1 MRKATI
7 AVLILGVVA
16 LSGCAQTGT
25 FTAGNLTTV
34 ELSEPNYEVV
44 ATGVSGTAKAGYL
57 IGASFSDGAKSGPI
71 SLFRVSGTG
80 HLYKEAME
88 GLWAFE
94 SKQHGPA
101 AGRRLALIN
110 IRYDAD
116 TRNFLVYND
125 IAVSLRADVVEFTDD

>member
-44 ATGVSGTAKAGYL
+44 ATGVSGTAKAGCL
-57 IGASFSDGAKSGPI
+57 IGNSFSIGERSGSI

-88 GLWAFE
+88 GLWADFE
-94 SKQHGPA
+94 SKHGPV
-101 AGRRLALIN
+101 AGRRLG
-110 IRYDAD
+110 AD
-116 TRNFLVYND
+116 QH
-125 IAVSLRADVVEFTDD
+125 SLRRRYAQLPRLQRHRRVPPRRCCRIH

>member
-7 AVLILGVVA
+7 AVLILDVVA

-25 FTAGNLTTV
+25 FTAENLTTV

-57 IGASFSDGAKSGPI
+57 IGASFSTGAKSGSI
-71 SLFRVSGTG
+71 SLLRVSGTG
-80 HLYKEAME
+80 HLYKEAM
-88 GLWAFE
+88 GLWADFE
-94 SKQHGPA
+94 SKHA
-101 AGRRLALIN
+101 RWLVDTWALIN
-110 IRYDAD
+110 IPYDAD
-116 TRNFLVYND
+116 TRDFLVYND

>member
-44 ATGVSGTAKAGYL
+44 ATGVSGTAKAGL
-57 IGASFSDGAKSGPI
+57 IGASFSDGAKSGSI

-88 GLWAFE
+88 GLWADFE
-94 SKQHGPA
+94 SKHGPV
-101 AGRRLALIN
+101 AGRRLG
-110 IRYDAD
+110 AD
-116 TRNFLVYND
+116 QH
-125 IAVSLRADVVEFTDD
+125 SLRRRYARLPRLQRHRRVPPRRCCRIH

>member
-25 FTAGNLTTV
+25 FTAENLTTV

-57 IGASFSDGAKSGPI
+57 IGASFSDGAKSGSI
-71 SLFRVSGTG
+71 SLFPVSGTG
-80 HLYKEAME
+80 HLYKKAM
-88 GLWAFE
+88 GLWADFE
-94 SKQHGPA
+94 SKHGPV
-101 AGRRLALIN
+101 AGRRLG
-110 IRYDAD
+110 AD
-116 TRNFLVYND
+116 QH
-125 IAVSLRADVVEFTDD
+125 SLRRRYARLPRLQRHRRVPPRRCCRIH

>member
-25 FTAGNLTTV
+25 FTAENLTTV

-57 IGASFSDGAKSGPI
+57 ISASFSDGAKSGSI

-80 HLYKEAME
+80 HLYKKAM
-88 GLWAFE
+88 GLWADFE
-94 SKQHGPA
+94 SKHGPV
-101 AGRRLALIN
+101 AGRRLG
-110 IRYDAD
+110 AD
-116 TRNFLVYND
+116 QH
-125 IAVSLRADVVEFTDD
+125 SLRRRYARLPRLQRHRRVPPRRCCRIH

>member
-57 IGASFSDGAKSGPI
+57 IGASFSTGAKSGSI

-88 GLWAFE
+88 GLWADLE
-94 SKQHGPA
+94 SKHGPV
-101 AGRRLALIN
+101 AGRRLGTDQHPLRR
-110 IRYDAD
+110 RYA
-116 TRNFLVYND
+116 RLPRLQRHRRVPPRRCCR
-125 IAVSLRADVVEFTDD
+125 IH

>member
-7 AVLILGVVA
+7 AVLILDVVA

-25 FTAGNLTTV
+25 FTAENLTTV

-44 ATGVSGTAKAGYL
+44 ATGVSGAAKAGYL
-57 IGASFSDGAKSGPI
+57 IGASFSDGAKSSSI

-88 GLWAFE
+88 GLWADFE
-94 SKQHGPA
+94 SKHGPV
-101 AGRRLALIN
+101 AGRRLGTDQHPLRR
-110 IRYDAD
+110 RYA
-116 TRNFLVYND
+116 RLPRLQRHRRVPPRRCCR
-125 IAVSLRADVVEFTDD
+125 IH

>member
-25 FTAGNLTTV
+25 FTAENLTTV

-44 ATGVSGTAKAGYL
+44 ATGVSGAAKAGYL
-57 IGASFSDGAKSGPI
+57 IGASFSDGAKSGSI

-80 HLYKEAME
+80 HLYKKAM
-88 GLWAFE
+88 GLWADFE
-94 SKQHGPA
+94 SKHA
-101 AGRRLALIN
+101 RWLVDTWALIN
-110 IRYDAD
+110 IPYDAD
-116 TRNFLVYND
+116 TRDFLVYND

>member
-7 AVLILGVVA
+7 AVLILSVVA

-57 IGASFSDGAKSGPI
+57 IGASFSDGAKSGSI

-88 GLWAFE
+88 GLWADFE
-94 SKQHGPA
+94 SKRGPV
-101 AGRRLALIN
+101 AGRRLG
-110 IRYDAD
+110 AD
-116 TRNFLVYND
+116 QH
-125 IAVSLRADVVEFTDD
+125 SLRRRYARLPRLQRHRRVPPRRCCRIH